1 LLIKFIYLS
10 LIKFKIYH
18 MTKKQL
24 LLILNVYQNYYNDFN
39 NISETDL
46 NNIYKKVAFKDIQKN
61 INQYLKQL

>member
-1 LLIKFIYLS
+1 
-10 LIKFKIYH
+10 

>member
-1 LLIKFIYLS
+1 MLIKFIYLS

>member
-1 LLIKFIYLS
+1 MS
-10 LIKFKIYH
+10 KFKIYH

-24 LLILNVYQNYYNDFN
+24 LLILNIYQNYYNDFN